1 MQRIVATRAGAWF
14 FARTLHHL
22 DKALLSLSRGRVT
35 FSAIAGG
42 QPVLTVT
49 TTGARTGQPRTTPLL
64 GVPAGDDIA
73 LIGSSFGRPR
83 NPGWYYNLRA
93 NPKAEVTY
101 RDKTIRAI
109 AREAGDDERQ
119 AIWDRAVTIYAGYQA
134 YASWITNRE
143 IHIMIL
149 TAPDVQ

>member
-1 MQRIVATRAGAWF
+1 
-14 FARTLHHL
+14 
-22 DKALLSLSRGRVT
+22 
-35 FSAIAGG
+35 
-42 QPVLTVT
+42 VLTVT

>member
-1 MQRIVATRAGAWF
+1 
-14 FARTLHHL
+14 
-22 DKALLSLSRGRVT
+22 VT

-109 AREAGDDERQ
+109 AREAATASGKPSGIAPSRSTP
-119 AIWDRAVTIYAGYQA
+119 AARPMRAGSRTGKFT
-134 YASWITNRE
+134 S
-143 IHIMIL
+143 
-149 TAPDVQ
+149 